1 MSGLFRI
8 SARDHGALILMS
20 DLAAAYKAGSF
31 VSLQAIADRMHL
43 SQGYLEEIAGALKK
57 AKLIAGKQGPA
68 GGYRLARPP
77 SKISME
83 DILIAVEGPIELVEC
98 QGKSNLCPVAGK
110 CPSKNAWGALQAAI
124 QASLRKTTLAQTIKP

>member
-20 DLAAAYKAGSF
+20 DLASRYKTGSF
-31 VSLQAIADRMHL
+31 VSLQDIADRMHL

-57 AKLIAGKQGPA
+57 AKLITGKQGPA

-83 DILIAVEGPIELVEC
+83 DILTAVEGPIELVEC
-98 QGKSNLCPVAGK
+98 QGKSSLCPVSGK
-110 CPSKNAWGALQAAI
+110 CPSKNIWGALQSAI
-124 QASLRKTTLAQTIKP
+124 KKSLKETRLDVTLP